1 MEIGFSI
8 SNMTQHSMW
17 SWLHPRQI
25 KAVIVNRA
33 AVHFRFAGIFVQSTR
48 QLSRVF
54 SEATATVRM
63 HSYCCSLLLLLSH
76 TLIT

>member
-33 AVHFRFAGIFVQSTR
+33 AVHFRFAGIFVQSSR
-48 QLSRVF
+48 QLSRVL
-54 SEATATVRM
+54 SDATAT
-63 HSYCCSLLLLLSH
+63 LH
-76 TLIT
+76 TATAVLRCFRFLTRS

>member
-33 AVHFRFAGIFVQSTR
+33 AVHFRFAGIFVQSSR
-48 QLSRVF
+48 QLSRVL
-54 SEATATVRM
+54 SDATATLRTATAVL
-63 HSYCCSLLLLLSH
+63 CCFRFLTRS
-76 TLIT
+76 

>member
-8 SNMTQHSMW
+8 SNMTKHSMW

-33 AVHFRFAGIFVQSTR
+33 AVHFIFAAISVQPTR
-48 QLSRVF
+48 ELSRVF
-54 SEATATVRM
+54 SDATATLITTAIFD
-63 HSYCCSLLLLLSH
+63 SLFLLSH
-76 TLIT
+76 TFLIT

>member
-33 AVHFRFAGIFVQSTR
+33 AIHFRFAGIFVQSSR
-48 QLSRVF
+48 QLSRVL
-54 SEATATVRM
+54 SDATAILCTATAVL
-63 HSYCCSLLLLLSH
+63 CCFCFL
-76 TLIT
+76 TRF

>member
-8 SNMTQHSMW
+8 SNMTKHSMW

-33 AVHFRFAGIFVQSTR
+33 AVHFIFAAIFVQPTR
-48 QLSRVF
+48 ELSRVF
-54 SEATATVRM
+54 SDATATLITTAIFD
-63 HSYCCSLLLLLSH
+63 SLFLLSH
-76 TLIT
+76 TFLIT